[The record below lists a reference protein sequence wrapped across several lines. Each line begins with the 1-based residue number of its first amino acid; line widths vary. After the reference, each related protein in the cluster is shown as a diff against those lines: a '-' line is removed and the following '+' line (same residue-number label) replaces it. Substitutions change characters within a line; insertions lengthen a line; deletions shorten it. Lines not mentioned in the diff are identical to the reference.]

1 MQQMCFYMFR
11 RLLSPFFYA
20 DLQVFYLAVRFELF
34 FFSLCVLVLSS
45 IIKMF
50 DNLIF
55 GVIYEDC
62 FGSFRAC

>member
-1 MQQMCFYMFR
+1 MCFYMFQ
-11 RLLSPFFYA
+11 RLLFSVFYA
-20 DLQVFYLAVRFELF
+20 DILVFYLAVRFELF
-34 FFSLCVLVLSS
+34 LFWFCVLVLSS

-62 FGSFRAC
+62 FGSFGAC